1 MILNIK
7 NKYTKIN
14 IIKLINT
21 LNLNF
26 IIFNNKLIF
35 THTITQNNI
44 KPDPKQ
50 LWKKKQNPNL
60 QQPSKS
66 TTYQITPQDKLQT
79 SQTAKGA
86 VEGLINANSDNSFIF
101 SSTLLNSIS
110 ESFDCKIFP
119 SIVGLQSN
127 SDNSS

>member
-26 IIFNNKLIF
+26 IILNNKLIF

-44 KPDPKQ
+44 KQ
-50 LWKKKQNPNL
+50 IKKLLKYYKY
-60 QQPSKS
+60 S
-66 TTYQITPQDKLQT
+66 LQT
-79 SQTAKGA
+79 K
-86 VEGLINANSDNSFIF
+86 
-101 SSTLLNSIS
+101 
-110 ESFDCKIFP
+110 
-119 SIVGLQSN
+119 
-127 SDNSS
+127 